1 MAKKPTITTIASGYA
16 SNTQLNNNFTAL
28 RDGFNNTLS
37 LDGSTPNAMNAD
49 LDMNSNDILNAGEVD
64 VQGLKIDGIQ
74 VYPGTT
80 QIATT
85 YASQNYTGNGSTVTY
100 AMGYNPAI
108 KSNVDVYIDGVY
120 QNQDAFGISGTNLI
134 FTAAPPLN
142 SAIEIKVPV
151 NVTSLTNTDSS
162 QLVYTQGGVGASS
175 RTVQSR
181 LRDFVSVKDFG
192 AVGDGVTDDTAAIQ
206 AAIDAA
212 SHIIIP
218 AGVYA
223 IDAAIQIPLATTV
236 EMLSGATVKR
246 FAALSSSTGPV
257 FWLSGNRASLI
268 GTGQGVSLVENEN
281 ASPSGV
287 VRIGAES
294 ILETGR
300 AVQYCTVRG
309 LLING
314 KQVGGQ
320 TSGTPDACI
329 YMVAGN
335 GTGSNCYYNS
345 ISNCRVSQANFGIY
359 MHGLANGNRIY
370 DIGGQNLG
378 NASVKSAMLYMAGGI
393 DNAIS
398 DFFLTGS
405 SGTTMVKWEDDG
417 GIRTT
422 HNSFTNMVC
431 EQGGSG
437 FWLDADTGTTAVS
450 NYFQGVANTSPAL
463 NVSNYVLNNNVIA
476 NQLSTKPIN
485 IQFPPTASVSADPT
499 TLDDYREGQWTPE
512 IDSETAGSGRAT
524 TVLSAWYVK
533 IGRMVHVFCH
543 VQLTTLGTGGSGNL
557 VVRGLPF
564 TSLSD
569 SSQHA
574 SGLTIARFTGLGG
587 NVVNIAGEI
596 KPGDTIVRLRGA
608 TAAAAGNAALAFSTY
623 AQASM
628 TLTLTG
634 TYIAAS

>member
-1 MAKKPTITTIASGYA
+1 MALTKAHNRMIEGSKANVLDFGADPTGAT
-16 SNTQLNNNFTAL
+16 
-28 RDGFNNTLS
+28 
-37 LDGSTPNAMNAD
+37 
-49 LDMNSNDILNAGEVD
+49 NS
-64 VQGLKIDGIQ
+64 
-74 VYPGTT
+74 
-80 QIATT
+80 
-85 YASQNYTGNGSTVTY
+85 
-100 AMGYNPAI
+100 
-108 KSNVDVYIDGVY
+108 
-120 QNQDAFGISGTNLI
+120 DAA
-134 FTAAPPLN
+134 FTAALAA
-142 SAIEIKVPV
+142 STHVIVPEG
-151 NVTSLTNTDSS
+151 T
-162 QLVYTQGGVGASS
+162 
-175 RTVQSR
+175 
-181 LRDFVSVKDFG
+181 F
-192 AVGDGVTDDTAAIQ
+192 
-206 AAIDAA
+206 AIDAA
-212 SHIIIP
+212 
-218 AGVYA
+218 V
-223 IDAAIQIPLATTV
+223 QIPLATTV
-236 EMLSGATVKR
+236 ELLSGATVKR

-257 FWLSGNRASLI
+257 FWLAGNRASLI
-268 GTGQGVSLVENEN
+268 GAGQGVSLVENEN

-329 YMVAGN
+329 YMVAGS

-359 MHGLANGNRIY
+359 MHGLANANRIY

-405 SGTTMVKWEDDG
+405 SGTTMVKWEDYG
-417 GIRTT
+417 GLRTT

-431 EQGGSG
+431 EQGGGG

-450 NYFQGVANTSPAL
+450 NYFQGVPNTSPSL
-463 NVSNYVLNNNVIA
+463 NVSNYVLNNNVIV

-485 IQFPPTASVSADPT
+485 IQFPPTASVSADAT
-499 TLDDYREGQWTPE
+499 TLDDYREGQWTPV
-512 IDSETAGSGRAT
+512 IDSETTGSGRVT
-524 TVLSAWYVK
+524 TVNSAWYVK
-533 IGRMVHVFCH
+533 IGRMVHVYCH
-543 VQLTTLGTGGSGNL
+543 IELATLGTGGSGTL

-574 SGLTIARFTGLGG
+574 SGLTVARFTGLGG
-587 NVVNIAGEI
+587 NVVSIAGEI
-596 KPGDTIVRLRGA
+596 QPGNTVVRLRGA